1 MGAGEE
7 YSKYSRFCLFSLFF
21 LYIFQDWTET
31 LSVLRREDL
40 FLLQHLTGI
49 SFQGLYSEMFSD
61 SELILKGSF
70 TGIQPSTEL
79 VILLF
84 LIRKGV
90 VLFQLWRH
98 LPPSLF
104 PTCWL
109 LLLLKSTVF
118 VGTGWADANCCSL
131 KPELQSNISSFY
143 EGPHPLMSIFNPFA
157 PAEVGKAAPAHPG
170 PAGSLWIMCFKAAAL
185 ILTLWP
191 AACLSDLPDIQH
203 WADVPFFSMKW
214 CSWWASWD

>member
-1 MGAGEE
+1 M
-7 YSKYSRFCLFSLFF
+7 
-21 LYIFQDWTET
+21 
-31 LSVLRREDL
+31 
-40 FLLQHLTGI
+40 LQHLTGI

-104 PTCWL
+104 PTHL
-109 LLLLKSTVF
+109 LLLLLRSTVF
-118 VGTGWADANCCSL
+118 DGTG
-131 KPELQSNISSFY
+131 
-143 EGPHPLMSIFNPFA
+143 
-157 PAEVGKAAPAHPG
+157 
-170 PAGSLWIMCFKAAAL
+170 
-185 ILTLWP
+185 
-191 AACLSDLPDIQH
+191 
-203 WADVPFFSMKW
+203 
-214 CSWWASWD
+214 